1 MELPFYSSFITTAL
15 DVDCRQIASSDGFE
29 TIFVVDQPVTG
40 IGAGSEGFIAIVPY
54 ETLDSPLWAL
64 VMTPR
69 ETLTLHPM
77 LVEALGCNARTAG
90 ALKRLPLRLSILGR
104 AGRPLAD
111 PPNSAAS
118 IGLNSKAP

>member
-90 ALKRLPLRLSILGR
+90 ALKRLPLRLSILKR
-104 AGRPLAD
+104 AGRPLAE
-111 PPNSAAS
+111 PPQLRR
-118 IGLNSKAP
+118 IHRIEFQAP